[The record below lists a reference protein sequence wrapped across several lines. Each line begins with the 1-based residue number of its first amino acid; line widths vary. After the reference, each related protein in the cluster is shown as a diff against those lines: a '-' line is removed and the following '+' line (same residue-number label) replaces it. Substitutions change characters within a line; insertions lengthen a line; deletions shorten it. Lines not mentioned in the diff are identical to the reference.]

1 MKNLSKV
8 CKVLV
13 KEGSAKNISGEA
25 IRFSGSVNRTKLVEV
40 EHSYATAF
48 HKRWL
53 ERTAKEREAEKKY
66 HDFVVTY

>member
-1 MKNLSKV
+1 MKKLSKV

-13 KEGSAKNISGEA
+13 EEGFAENISGGA
-25 IRFSGSVNRTKLVEV
+25 LRFTGSVDRTKLVEV

-48 HKRWL
+48 HKRWRD
-53 ERTAKEREAEKKY
+53 RTAKEREAEKKY

>member
-1 MKNLSKV
+1 MKKLSKV

-13 KEGSAKNISGEA
+13 QEGFAENISGEA
-25 IRFSGSVNRTKLVEV
+25 IRFTGKFDPNKLVEV

-48 HKRWL
+48 HKRWVA
-53 ERTAKEREAEKKY
+53 RTAKEREAEKKY